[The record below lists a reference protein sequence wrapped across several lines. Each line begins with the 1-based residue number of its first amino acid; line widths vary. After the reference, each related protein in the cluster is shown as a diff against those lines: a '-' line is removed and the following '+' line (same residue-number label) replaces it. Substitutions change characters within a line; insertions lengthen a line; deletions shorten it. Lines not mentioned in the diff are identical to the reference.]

1 LPMLRTENMLGAL
14 ISYQSFFVNGSTL
27 RAGKETKENAAR
39 QSPSREKPQ
48 NPRIR
53 SGSHRRRA
61 ASSRRANDAL
71 DAKFDRKRFHRVH
84 PVPRVDSRARGDTH
98 GVRAHPLRG
107 ASPGPTLL
115 EAIRPVPSPSRRC
128 PVAIASRRI
137 ASHVR
142 LLLAALLA
150 LGHALVLA
158 DSHLERLSLAV
169 ECSRLVKADGAA
181 RADDAVRVPAEG
193 GAGAGVWFGN
203 QTYYT

>member
-1 LPMLRTENMLGAL
+1 MLRTENMLGAL

-71 DAKFDRKRFHRVH
+71 DASLTAN
-84 PVPRVDSRARGDTH
+84 DSIASTPFPASTRARAAT
-98 GVRAHPLRG
+98 PT
-107 ASPGPTLL
+107 ASARTRSAAPRQALL
-115 EAIRPVPSPSRRC
+115 SSKRSVPSRRC
-128 PVAIASRRI
+128 PVPSLSHRVASRRS
-137 ASHVR
+137 SHVR